1 MTSLR
6 IPNNSADLSTL
17 TLPSSLTHLVIQG
30 RTTAAATVSGKPAG
44 GGGGDAYANALPR
57 PGLVHKVGN
66 LVHFLT
72 DTPHLHERVL
82 DDEYQPGLDQL
93 LPKCNTLDKLELLAL
108 VDCQITEN
116 KDIDALELD
125 RLSSLTTLV
134 LLGVNEYNLG
144 PQALKLRETLKNAV
158 PEFHII
164 DDYASDLHRAAS
176 TMHSDAAEAHE
187 ALWCPTNPDICRI
200 AMRGDPDLYKRYTL
214 QPCVPPSAYLTPYQL
229 AQLGNV
235 DYTPWDVSRTVL
247 AGAVAYLGAKVVL
260 RSLTKWV
267 FPSLRLPKFALLFTG
282 AAVAYSTVGHEKLAD
297 ALRLAAGVNLG
308 WGVLL
313 ETATKAL
320 WAAGDVATGAL
331 LLLGIKVGMAGD
343 DDAATLGD
351 NDDGGEHDADTAPAS
366 AVPSEARAGFEALR
380 VAVIKLMQQGA
391 YKHIRDPDTVRT
403 LLKLSVVKK
412 RLRRPHVL
420 LSVVVWVLKVC
431 VLMGVGYGVY
441 KVVKNEKVQ
450 AGVSKLSKELAK
462 QAAAAY
468 TQLKTHV
475 KYVEH
480 VDTVYDTVWKSL
492 GFKRRTYAYE
502 GEGRSGAGG
511 GDGARAALTP
521 SPYCPPLR
529 SKADVLHPTH
539 VCLDLVGRE
548 LWVVDRAR
556 VGESDRDTMLRI
568 DSVDAGE
575 ETVHYASVR
584 MKGSDKDAPITCTRE
599 IYEYCE
605 RVYKPSKTGDGDA
618 GAAASASN
626 RLQLPM
632 KRVRVVK
639 YKPHLSALE
648 SRVQGLLN
656 IFLFRS
662 QFLKSKLDAQE
673 VVHKITKTDD
683 SSSLDYDKL
692 HDQFSPTLL
701 SYFEQLAKNVLN
713 QCPFEFNSV
722 IDRFGKYAHNQLPAN
737 VQALLS
743 HIGKQA
749 KRYPILFA
757 GLLLLMLLTLS
768 GVLPLLLLVVSASL
782 LSAGG
787 LMLVSPELKQFLDP
801 KQWKS
806 TLRMLVRSFYQGN
819 TTVVV
824 RDTGDDGEKAA
835 GGELY
840 EQMKHY
846 AAQAKHRVKQYATG
860 AEKTVKQHLAGLS
873 DGERKCDLSMEPV
886 ILRSPSVA
894 SGAPVSTSSVPTL
907 SDDAAQCVYISC
919 DLERPK
925 HIQTVDEY
933 TRPGLREARFLAK
946 GLYFVAPD
954 GKLFAFVK
962 PAKQDENNV
971 SPFRALIHVS
981 DLCKFCRYPANDNK
995 NQLIGEE
1002 AIGTKEY
1009 DDYLKEIHCEISYE
1023 RRSSDGV
1030 IRNCQCEGT
1039 FEYSDNVPDVDS
1051 KIVIYAPVKKLFTL
1065 VVSKHT
1071 SEHEWTIYNLTIG
1084 DDKPRG
1090 GGTPFRSKTCIAT
1103 QINGCWWFGHCK
1115 PSQPNTLY
1123 IDGTDDKLDIPTGSK
1138 RVDATTISA
1147 KRSDKSDLSTS
1158 TAAIIDVN
1166 EWNDSSQ
1173 TTLAR
1178 CTALKV
1184 LYVKGTPTPVNKMPA
1199 VPSCV
1204 RHLVVGSHSDRFGD
1218 DADGET
1224 RCKRWTAWLE
1234 AQTVDQ
1240 LETLVLNTP
1249 VECAASARLNPEAV
1263 HVQFMDIGK
1272 PDDPWHGFCGTGTA
1286 ETKQTTVHLRYI
1298 PALADDPSVLGALNT
1313 VAQSLRDGRIDIRET
1328 VCVQWCDAS
1337 ECHTTGNVPPSQ
1349 RSTFLQQWR
1358 EHSTGGVHQL
1368 YEALRRQFADRAAL
1382 LQALSNRIPFGP
1394 QSKAFASKF
1403 KEACRPAFNLPPPAG
1418 EAPLYRLPS
1427 YFTAKY
1433 LSEKG
1438 CSIDTAQ
1445 LTNSSNAQ
1453 KMLKVD
1459 WPRHYP
1465 AHRPHILVAKDKSV
1479 WFYTPLQLNCVC
1491 VSEKRPSRAMVD
1503 LWENTWR
1510 GVSSF
1515 ALTRDKATTQPI
1527 INITHDKLY
1536 AIEFDNI
1543 VLGPTSKVY
1552 AYSLTTQR
1560 CYPLR
1565 HTTVQDAKGQV
1576 VKNGAWGS
1584 LDGPHH
1590 DLLYPFE
1597 GLLKFLLQGV
1607 MGGRDTLHHLLG
1619 GKGYRDE
1626 LMCFTVQPN
1635 GTLEWLT
1642 AKTDGRYELQPYG
1655 AGTFQHI
1662 VTGLH
1667 TVLQRLSESKTYAT
1681 EMLQTKLRDNLVRV
1695 AMKHRGLLFKTY
1707 VKSLRDGTASHIQR
1721 FRAYVAR
1728 VLQRLPKALGTLRN
1742 RLRRNK
1748 GTRKGSSAADTATT
1762 PTAGGTRKRPSH
1774 RRKCHPHR
1782 RRPPAS
1788 TQRRRLAK
1796 RTRRHHRTTALSP
1809 ALRSA

>member
-1 MTSLR
+1 M
-6 IPNNSADLSTL
+6 
-17 TLPSSLTHLVIQG
+17 
-30 RTTAAATVSGKPAG
+30 
-44 GGGGDAYANALPR
+44 
-57 PGLVHKVGN
+57 
-66 LVHFLT
+66 
-72 DTPHLHERVL
+72 
-82 DDEYQPGLDQL
+82 
-93 LPKCNTLDKLELLAL
+93 
-108 VDCQITEN
+108 
-116 KDIDALELD
+116 
-125 RLSSLTTLV
+125 
-134 LLGVNEYNLG
+134 
-144 PQALKLRETLKNAV
+144 
-158 PEFHII
+158 
-164 DDYASDLHRAAS
+164 
-176 TMHSDAAEAHE
+176 
-187 ALWCPTNPDICRI
+187 
-200 AMRGDPDLYKRYTL
+200 
-214 QPCVPPSAYLTPYQL
+214 
-229 AQLGNV
+229 
-235 DYTPWDVSRTVL
+235 SRTVL
-247 AGAVAYLGAKVVL
+247 AGAVACLGAKVVL

-267 FPSLRLPKFALLFTG
+267 FPRLRLPKFALLCTG

-297 ALRLAAGVNLG
+297 ALRLAAGANLG

-351 NDDGGEHDADTAPAS
+351 NDDGGEHDADAAPAS

-462 QAAAAY
+462 QAEAAY

-480 VDTVYDTVWKSL
+480 VDTVYDSVWKSL

-502 GEGRSGAGG
+502 GEGRGGAGG
-511 GDGARAALTP
+511 GDGPRAALTP

-548 LWVVDRAR
+548 LWVVDRAC

-584 MKGSDKDAPITCTRE
+584 MEGSDKDTPITCTRE
-599 IYEYCE
+599 MYEYCK
-605 RVYKPSKTGDGDA
+605 RVYRQSKDGDGDGDA
-618 GAAASASN
+618 GAAASTSN

-648 SRVQGLLN
+648 SRIQGLLN

-713 QCPFEFNSV
+713 QCPFEFNAV

-737 VQALLS
+737 VQALLR

-801 KQWKS
+801 KQWKT

-819 TTVVV
+819 TSVVV
-824 RDTGDDGEKAA
+824 RDAGDVGKKAA

-873 DGERKCDLSMEPV
+873 EGERKCDLSMEPV

-894 SGAPVSTSSVPTL
+894 SGAPVSTSSVPTVP
-907 SDDAAQCVYISC
+907 DDAAQCVYISC

-962 PAKQDENNV
+962 PDDAKAKQGEDDV
-971 SPFRALIHVS
+971 SPCRALVHLS
-981 DLCKFCRYPANDNK
+981 DLCKYCKYPAEENEY
-995 NQLIGEE
+995 QLIGEE
-1002 AIGTKEY
+1002 AIGTKAY

-1051 KIVIYAPVKKLFTL
+1051 QIVIYAPVKKLFTL
-1065 VVSKHT
+1065 VVSKYT

-1138 RVDATTISA
+1138 RVDAITISA

-1368 YEALRRQFADRAAL
+1368 YEALRRQFAGQPAL
-1382 LQALSNRIPFGP
+1382 LQALSNRIPFGL
-1394 QSKAFASKF
+1394 QSKAFAAKF

-1418 EAPLYRLPS
+1418 EAPLLNVPNINSKVSRKRGGILHNRS
-1427 YFTAKY
+1427 LENRNVANIKSFFTAKY
-1433 LSEKG
+1433 LHTKL
-1438 CSIDTAQ
+1438 CPIQPKQ
-1445 LTNSSNAQ
+1445 LTNSPNEQ
-1453 KMLKVD
+1453 KILIDTWKEE
-1459 WPRHYP
+1459 PYP
-1465 AHRPHILVAKDKSV
+1465 AHQPHILVAKDASV

-1503 LWENTWR
+1503 LWKDTVQE
-1510 GVSSF
+1510 VSSF
-1515 ALTRDKATTQPI
+1515 TLTREKAQTQPI
-1527 INITHDKLY
+1527 ISIIHDKLY

-1565 HTTVQDAKGQV
+1565 HTTVKDAKGQV

-1584 LDGPHH
+1584 LDGPHN

-1597 GLLKFLLQGV
+1597 LLLKYLLQGV
-1607 MGGRDTLHHLLG
+1607 VGGSKTLHHLLG

-1667 TVLQRLSESKTYAT
+1667 AVLQRLSESKTYAK

-1728 VLQRLPKALGTLRN
+1728 VLQRFPKALGTLRN

-1748 GTRKGSSAADTATT
+1748 GTRKGLSAADTATA
-1762 PTAGGTRKRPSH
+1762 PAGGTRKRPSTAPSATPTAAA
-1774 RRKCHPHR
+1774 HP
-1782 RRPPAS
+1782 RP
-1788 TQRRRLAK
+1788 
-1796 RTRRHHRTTALSP
+1796 
-1809 ALRSA
+1809 RSAGASPNARGDATVQRALACAAFRLSAARFPTHPFMTRSDSIPYDPWLPACCVSNRLIPPLLLVV